1 MNATRTGRDVRLLI
15 VVPPEVI
22 AQERDGVAFG
32 SASFI
37 KRARVLPPLGPAY
50 LVSTLHEAGF
60 QADLLDANALEM
72 GIPEIEAYIRDTR
85 PDIVGVTVVTPM
97 FTICCDVAAAV
108 KRVDPTLP
116 VLFGG
121 PHVTLM
127 PDLTLVNPH
136 IDFGIQGDAEEALP
150 QFLDAFARG
159 GDGYESVP
167 GLVWKSSCASSANG
181 QIHTNPPPQRSRA
194 LDTFP
199 PPAREDLPNDRY
211 FDATTITKTV
221 TSMITARGC
230 PFSCS
235 FCERHIRGGHYDTRS
250 PENVVDEIE
259 HIVREYGLDEIVIYD
274 DTFTANQQRAEQICD
289 QILARELHVLWDCR
303 TRVDCV
309 NPGLLKKMKAAG
321 CQRIS
326 YGIEAF
332 HPEILKVLNKSI
344 TMEQAEQAFRWT
356 RDAGINILAY
366 FILGSPGE
374 TREMIEDTVAFSRK
388 LNPDFAYYSIAVPY
402 PATDLYDLAIR
413 EGYLE
418 YDYWRE
424 YVLKEGRTDDPIPFF
439 ESPEFDRTWL
449 NKRMRK
455 AFFNYYF
462 RPAYIWGRLKKIH
475 SWTDFAWHVKMA
487 KRMTVEH

>member
-1 MNATRTGRDVRLLI
+1 MPATGAGRDVKLLI

-22 AQERDGVAFG
+22 AQEKDGVAFG

-50 LVSTLHEAGF
+50 LVATLREQGYTV
-60 QADLLDANALEM
+60 DILDANALEM
-72 GIPEIEAYIRDTR
+72 GLPEMEDHIRRAR

-97 FTICCDVAAAV
+97 FTICCEVAEAT
-108 KRVDPTLP
+108 KRVDPNMT

-136 IDFGIQGDAEEALP
+136 VDFGMQGDAEEALP

-159 GDGYESVP
+159 GVDYECVP
-167 GLVWKSSCASSANG
+167 GLVWKTAGSTNG
-181 QIHTNPPPQRSRA
+181 AIHTNPPPQRTRP

-199 PPAREDLPNDRY
+199 NPARSALPNDRY
-211 FDATTITKTV
+211 FDATTLTKTV

-235 FCERHIRGGHYDTRS
+235 FCERHIRGGHYDART

-259 HIVREYGLDEIVIYD
+259 LIVREYGLDEIVIYD
-274 DTFTANQQRAEQICD
+274 DTFTANQERAERICD
-289 QILARELHVLWDCR
+289 LIIARGVEVLWDCR

-309 NPGLLKKMKAAG
+309 NPELLKKMKAAG
-321 CQRIS
+321 CRRIS

-344 TMEQAEQAFRWT
+344 TPEQAEQAFRWT

-366 FILGSPGE
+366 FIIGSPGE
-374 TREMIEDTVAFSRK
+374 TREMIEDTLTFAHK

-402 PATDLYDLAIR
+402 PGTDLYDLAIR

-424 YVLKEGRTDDPIPFF
+424 YVLKEGRTDDPIPLF
-439 ESPEFDRTWL
+439 ESKEFDRTWL
-449 NKRMRK
+449 NKRMRR

-462 RPAYIWGRLKKIH
+462 RPSYVWGRLKSLH
-475 SWTDFAWHVKMA
+475 SWADFAWHVKMA